1 MRGEKEEAQ
10 PNIKKHF
17 SMIGKKAL
25 ADQIPTNFTVDR
37 AHTAPRRSKKS
48 AEKPAITAMIFEV
61 IIWCISC
68 RKFEARAFICFI
80 DLAGAEEELL
90 TA

>member
-1 MRGEKEEAQ
+1 
-10 PNIKKHF
+10 
-17 SMIGKKAL
+17 MIEKAL
-25 ADQIPTNFTVDR
+25 KTSIKCPQISQSIARNR
-37 AHTAPRRSKKS
+37 TAIEKVPKKTR
-48 AEKPAITAMIFEV
+48 AITAMIFEV

-80 DLAGAEEELL
+80 DLAGAGGGAEEELL